1 MKKNIIVSVVI
12 FIIFT
17 TIAVVLDY
25 FNLIGGDKINW
36 DFISLFINN
45 SVVVLIYYLTFCLI
59 DKRTIT
65 KESNQNKVAQV
76 MMLETYK
83 RIKENMKIWT
93 PELVAKYIVPK
104 VDFNKT
110 NDPFMEKIKNVP
122 FQYDDYIFEFAKNG
136 VISDRDFSIYIKI
149 KSEYEGFIS
158 MTISL
163 FDAPDFWK
171 ISQGKMEETMK
182 LAEEMINE

>member
-1 MKKNIIVSVVI
+1 MKKNITVSIII
-12 FIIFT
+12 FIILT
-17 TIAVVLDY
+17 AIAVVLDY
-25 FNLIGGDKINW
+25 FNLIGVDKINW

-45 SVVVLIYYLTFCLI
+45 AIVVLLYYLTFCLI

-83 RIKENMKIWT
+83 RIKENIEIWT
-93 PELVAKYIVPK
+93 PELVRKYIVPK

-110 NDPFMEKIKNVP
+110 NDPYMEKIKNVP

-136 VISDRDFSIYIKI
+136 VISDRDFSTYIKI
-149 KSEYEGFIS
+149 KSEYERFIN

-171 ISQGKMEETMK
+171 ISQGKMKEAMK
-182 LAEEMINE
+182 LVEDMINE